1 MKRRVIAAMLMGVM
15 LVGTAGCG
23 SKPTQESQAGG
34 QTPDTQ
40 QSAGEAQTAGTEQSA
55 DGVQEI
61 KPNYRT
67 VTEAMDWGPAITK
80 VILDMQTT
88 VDSASFTP
96 ETFRVSSER
105 KYAGMDFTTGK
116 TGDID
121 SIAEREVTAAYVSDE
136 NGTPNED
143 GTYLTIEMKIGP
155 ENVEGSPFNY
165 DFASGK
171 NVYVETGYLVS
182 LAEGET
188 LSSKDG
194 GAIAIQETDLAG
206 NTGNI
211 NVIADSF
218 DCSGTYADGESKI
231 ALTYASYVPE
241 TAEEGKT
248 PLIIWL
254 HGAGEGGTDPAI
266 AIMGNKVVNLA
277 TEEIQ
282 QYFGETGAE
291 ILAPQTPTM
300 WLDDGEGNYLNP
312 AGTAYRSY
320 YTEALMG
327 LIESYVA
334 EHSEIDTN
342 RIYIGGC
349 SNGGYMTVN
358 MLIEYPDYFAA
369 AYPVCEAYAVGWLDD
384 AKISAI
390 KDIPMW
396 LTAAKTDGT
405 VPVFKGSIGAD
416 YVSYNLELDENGEA
430 IPLDDYSNALY
441 QRLTDAGAANV
452 HYSLFENVVDTTG
465 SYMKADGSGA
475 YEYMG
480 HWSWIYTL
488 NNECVDTVDGTEIT
502 MFEWLSQQSR

>member
-1 MKRRVIAAMLMGVM
+1 MKKSMIAALLVGVM
-15 LVGTAGCG
+15 LTAVAGCG
-23 SKPTQESQAGG
+23 SKPTQESAADGQA
-34 QTPDTQ
+34 PDTQ
-40 QSAGEAQTAGTEQSA
+40 QSAGAEQSA
-55 DGVQEI
+55 GAQQSTDGAREL

-80 VILDMQTT
+80 VILDMQTSI
-88 VDSASFTP
+88 DSASFTP
-96 ETFRVSSER
+96 DTFQISSER
-105 KYAGMDFTTGK
+105 KYAGMDFATGK

-121 SIAEREVTAAYVSDE
+121 SVTEREVTAAYVSDE
-136 NGTPNED
+136 NGNPDEE
-143 GTYLTIEMKIGP
+143 GTYLTIEMKVGP
-155 ENVEGSPFNY
+155 DNVEGSPFNY
-165 DFASGK
+165 DFMSGK
-171 NVYVETGYLVS
+171 NTYVETGYLVS
-182 LAEGET
+182 LAEGQT
-188 LSSKDG
+188 LSAKDG
-194 GAIAIQETDLAG
+194 GTIVLQETDLAG

-211 NVIADSF
+211 NVIADLF
-218 DCSGTYADGESKI
+218 DCGGTYTDEESGI

-254 HGAGEGGTDPAI
+254 HGAGEGGTDPTI

-300 WLDDGEGNYLNP
+300 WLDDGEGNYLDP
-312 AGTAYRSY
+312 KGTAYRSY

-334 EHSEIDTN
+334 EHSEIDAN

-358 MLIEYPDYFAA
+358 MLMEYPDYFAA
-369 AYPVCEAYAVGWLDD
+369 SYPVCEAYAVGWIDD

-405 VPVFKGSIGAD
+405 VPVFKGAVGAD
-416 YVSYNLELDENGEA
+416 YVSYNLVLDENGEA

-452 HYSLFENVVDTTG
+452 HYSIFENVVDTTG
-465 SYMKADGSGA
+465 NYTKLDGSP

-488 NNECVDTVDGTEIT
+488 NNECVDTVDGAEIT
-502 MFEWLSQQSR
+502 LFEWLSQQSR

>member
-1 MKRRVIAAMLMGVM
+1 MKKRVIAAMLMGVM
-15 LVGTAGCG
+15 LMGVAGCG
-23 SKPTQESQAGG
+23 SKPAQESGANG

-40 QSAGEAQTAGTEQSA
+40 QGADEEQSAGTEQNA
-55 DGVQEI
+55 EEAQGM

-96 ETFRVSSER
+96 ESFKVSSER
-105 KYAGMDFTTGK
+105 KYTGMDFASGK

-121 SIAEREVTAAYVSDE
+121 SVMEREVTAAYVSDE
-136 NGTPNED
+136 NGNPDEN

-165 DFASGK
+165 DFMSAK
-171 NVYVETGYLVS
+171 NTYVETSYLVS
-182 LAEGET
+182 LAEGAA
-188 LSSKDG
+188 LSAKDG
-194 GAIAIQETDLAG
+194 SPIAMGETDAAG

-218 DCSGTYADGESKI
+218 DCGGTYTDEESGI
-231 ALTYASYVPE
+231 VLTYASYVPE

-254 HGAGEGGTDPAI
+254 HGAGEGGTDPTI

-277 TEEIQ
+277 TEEVQ

-300 WLDDGEGNYLNP
+300 WLDDGEGNYLDP
-312 AGTAYRSY
+312 KGTSYRSY

-327 LIESYVA
+327 LIEGYVA

-358 MLIEYPDYFAA
+358 MIIEYPEYFAA
-369 AYPVCEAYAVGWLDD
+369 AYPVCEAYAAAWLDD

-405 VPVFKGSIGAD
+405 VPIFKGAIGAD
-416 YVSYNLELDENGEA
+416 YVSYNLQLDENGEA

-441 QRLTDAGAANV
+441 QRLTDAGAKNV
-452 HYSLFENVVDTTG
+452 HYSIFENVVDTTG
-465 SYMKADGSGA
+465 DYKKADGSA

-488 NNECVDTVDGTEIT
+488 NNECVETIDGAEVTI
-502 MFEWLSQQSR
+502 FEWLSQQSR

>member
-1 MKRRVIAAMLMGVM
+1 MKRKAIAVILAAGMLIG
-15 LVGTAGCG
+15 ASGCG
-23 SKPTQESQAGG
+23 GGAAQESGTKG
-34 QTPDTQ
+34 QTPETE
-40 QSAGEAQTAGTEQSA
+40 QSAGTEQDAGTEQNA
-55 DGVQEI
+55 DGAQEI

-88 VDSASFTP
+88 VDAAALTN
-96 ETFRVSSER
+96 ETFKVSSER
-105 KYAGMDFTTGK
+105 KYTGLDFTTGQ

-121 SIAEREVTAAYVSDE
+121 SVAEREVTALYVSDE
-136 NGTPNED
+136 SGNPDEEGK
-143 GTYLTIEMKIGP
+143 YLTIEMKIGP
-155 ENVEGSPFNY
+155 DNVEGSPFNY
-165 DFASGK
+165 DFMSGK
-171 NVYVETGYLVS
+171 NTYVETGYLIS

-188 LSSKDG
+188 LATKDG
-194 GAIAIQETDLAG
+194 GTLVIQETDASG

-218 DCSGTYADGESKI
+218 DCSGTYTDGDSGI
-231 ALTYASYVPE
+231 ILTYASYVPE
-241 TAEEGKT
+241 TAGEGKM

-254 HGAGEGGTDPAI
+254 HGAGEGGTDPTI

-300 WLDDGEGNYLNP
+300 WLDDGEGNYLDP

-327 LIESYVA
+327 LIESYVE
-334 EHSEIDTN
+334 EHGEIDTN

-369 AYPVCEAYAVGWLDD
+369 AYPVCEAYAAGWLDD

-405 VPVFKGSIGAD
+405 VPIFKGSVGAD

-441 QRLTDAGAANV
+441 QRLTDAGAVNV

-465 SYMKADGSGA
+465 DYMKADGSGA

-488 NNECVDTVDGTEIT
+488 NNECVDTVDGAEMTV
-502 MFEWLSQQSR
+502 FEWLSQQSR